1 MQTFFWQITKNKI
14 LFHFPHRMLSRP
26 MGRASEAAVEKGR
39 EALSS
44 SVGKEVAVISAA
56 TPGKL
61 ERLGERAIEKG
72 VEMW

>member
-1 MQTFFWQITKNKI
+1 
-14 LFHFPHRMLSRP
+14 MLSRP
-26 MGRASEAAVEKGR
+26 MGRASEAAVEEGR

-44 SVGKEVAVISAA
+44 SVGREVPVISAA

-72 VEMW
+72 VKMW

>member
-1 MQTFFWQITKNKI
+1 
-14 LFHFPHRMLSRP
+14 MLSRP

-44 SVGKEVAVISAA
+44 SVGIEVAIISAA